1 MAADPSAYATL
12 GLEPGAEL
20 TAVEKAYRRLI
31 KEHHPDRAG
40 GDPARAAELNRAYR
54 ELRRALL
61 YRDDLSL
68 HAVRERRAP
77 GWSRTVW
84 ALVAIGLLGSAATA
98 FTLLSP
104 REAARIVGLE
114 PPRGAGHGD
123 GRIDAMEQPP
133 NLAGID
139 SAALEAV
146 QLARRADEMA
156 LSARSNQCYREFRA
170 MPSIDR
176 FDRCAA
182 LDYAVVRLQDRD
194 PLRDRGRFSE
204 IAVTSRLWSAAAL
217 LSKDSVATDSRLR
230 RTRLQVELLLTPAEP
245 SSAAR

>member
-1 MAADPSAYATL
+1 MGADPSAYAVL

-20 TAVEKAYRRLI
+20 AAVEQAYRRLI
-31 KEHHPDRAG
+31 KAHHPDRAG
-40 GDPARAAELNRAYR
+40 GDPQRAADLNRAYR

-61 YRDDLSL
+61 HRDDLSL
-68 HAVRERRAP
+68 HAVRARRAP

-84 ALVAIGLLGSAATA
+84 ALVAAGLLGSAATA

-104 REAARIVGLE
+104 REAARMVGLD
-114 PPRGAGHGD
+114 PPRQGGD
-123 GRIDAMEQPP
+123 GRLDAMERPP
-133 NLAGID
+133 NLAQID
-139 SAALEAV
+139 SVALEV
-146 QLARRADEMA
+146 VRLARRADEMA

-170 MPSIDR
+170 APSIDR

-194 PLRDRGRFSE
+194 PLRDRGRFND

-217 LSKDSVATDSRLR
+217 LSNDSVATDSRLR
-230 RTRLQVELLLTPAEP
+230 RVRLQVELLLTPVEP